1 MGTLSDLVQ
10 FIFAGLT
17 GGAIYAL
24 VALGF
29 GVVHNTMGIVNFTQ
43 VDFVSLGGML
53 LYSAL
58 FAMGLPMPLAL
69 ALAVA
74 GVTATPWWVEVLG
87 IRPARTDNH
96 LVLIFLTIGLSIFLR
111 GAMKLIWGKTAWRCR
126 PWPARRRCGCWGP
139 PFFPR
144 LCGSWPSPAWP
155 SCSWCCFSGRLPWGW
170 PCGRWRPTP
179 KQAARVVGLNVG
191 RVKALSFALAGALGG
206 LAGCLVTP
214 ITTLSYDVGV
224 LLGLKGFA
232 AAILGGFG
240 SFPGA
245 IVGGITLGLLESLT
259 AGYLSSAYKDVV
271 AFVVLLLVLFIR
283 PRGLWGERP
292 NRHFKGDN
300 PSLLTTSRGPRCR
313 EGQVKQAS
321 HRSACLT

>member
-1 MGTLSDLVQ
+1 MGNLQDFIQ

-43 VDFVSLGGML
+43 VDFVSLGGMV

-58 FAMGLPMPLAL
+58 FAAGLPMPAAL
-69 ALAVA
+69 AAAIL
-74 GVTATPWWVEVLG
+74 GVTLASLVVEALG
-87 IRPARTDNH
+87 VRPSRSQSH
-96 LVLIFLTIGLSIFLR
+96 LVLIFLTIGLSIILR
-111 GAMKLIWGKTAWRCR
+111 GLMKLVWGKNRLAVPSLSGETPVHLLGASILPQTLWILGLTAL
-126 PWPARRRCGCWGP
+126 AIVLLMLFFRRTNLGLAMR
-139 PFFPR
+139 
-144 LCGSWPSPAWP
+144 AVA
-155 SCSWCCFSGRLPWGW
+155 
-170 PCGRWRPTP
+170 TNE
-179 KQAARVVGLNVG
+179 AAAAVVGLRVW
-191 RVKALSFALAGALGG
+191 RVKAASFALAGALGG

-245 IVGGITLGLLESLT
+245 ILGGLILGLLESLG
-259 AGYLSSAYKDVV
+259 AAYISSAYKDVI

-283 PRGLWGERP
+283 PRGLLGGE
-292 NRHFKGDN
+292 G
-300 PSLLTTSRGPRCR
+300 
-313 EGQVKQAS
+313 
-321 HRSACLT
+321 

>member
-1 MGTLSDLVQ
+1 MGSLHDLIQ

-58 FAMGLPMPLAL
+58 LGAGLPMAPALLA
-69 ALAVA
+69 AVA
-74 GVTATPWWVEVLG
+74 GVTLVAMLVEVAG
-87 IRPARTDNH
+87 IGPSRSDSH
-96 LVLIFLTIGLSIFLR
+96 LVLIFLTIGLSIILR
-111 GAMKLIWGKTAWRCR
+111 GAMTVIWGKDRMAVPSLSGEAPVHVLGATILPQTLWILALTAV
-126 PWPARRRCGCWGP
+126 AIIGLVL
-139 PFFPR
+139 FFR
-144 LCGSWPSPAWP
+144 KTSMGLAMRGV
-155 SCSWCCFSGRLPWGW
+155 
-170 PCGRWRPTP
+170 
-179 KQAARVVGLNVG
+179 AANPEAAAVVGLKVW
-191 RVKALSFALAGALGG
+191 RVKAMSFALAGALGG

-245 IVGGITLGLLESLT
+245 ILGGLTLGLLESLG
-259 AGYLSSAYKDVV
+259 AAYISSAYKDVI
-271 AFVVLLLVLFIR
+271 AFIVLLLVLFIR
-283 PRGLWGERP
+283 PRGLLGRD
-292 NRHFKGDN
+292 G
-300 PSLLTTSRGPRCR
+300 
-313 EGQVKQAS
+313 
-321 HRSACLT
+321 